1 MLSTVER
8 WKSMLGLRR
17 KRNTGRKE
25 IIISVEELE
34 VRVVTL
40 ENGIL
45 EDFRIEHPSE
55 ERVVGGIYQ
64 GIVQNLEDGLQAAF
78 VDIGMKKNAFI
89 HYWDMFPE
97 DVARLEAMEGS
108 EGRPAQRRRHYSKE
122 EITRHYPVGSEI
134 IVQINKGPIGTK
146 GPRVTAN
153 ISIPSRFFV
162 LMPGSSLRGISRKIE
177 DEKERKRLKK
187 ILARLPVPEGCG
199 LIIRTAGSNAA
210 GSSFVRDMR
219 SLLASWQS
227 VQEAADQKK
236 APACLYQEP
245 DLIER
250 VVRDSVTEDIDGIV
264 IDSAEEFERVKNIL
278 GTISRR
284 ARGIVKHYG
293 GMRPIFEHYDVERQ
307 LEEAFRRKVVLK
319 SGGYIIFDETEAL
332 IAIDV
337 NTGQHKGG
345 ESQDETILQVNTE
358 AVHEITRH
366 LRLRNMG
373 GLIVIDLIDMRH
385 KRHRN
390 VVYQVLK
397 DALKKDKA
405 RTHVLPI
412 SQLGLVEMTRQRV
425 DESIESAL
433 YIDCP
438 YCLGRGSVKSPFSMS
453 VEIQRKILVLMRQY
467 QRKDKEHLSLR
478 VTVNPAVLNR
488 LREEDEELLMKM
500 QQQFNGRLSFRPDP
514 NCHMEQ
520 LSIVN
525 AETNEELFN
534 NRSR

>member
-1 MLSTVER
+1 MFGFF
-8 WKSMLGLRR
+8 KR
-17 KRNTGRKE
+17 KKQNRKE

-34 VRVVTL
+34 VRVAML
-40 ENGIL
+40 ENGQL
-45 EDFRIEHPSE
+45 EDFKIEHPNE
-55 ERVVGGIYQ
+55 ERVVGGIYK
-64 GIVQNLEDGLQAAF
+64 GKVQNLEDGLQAAF
-78 VDIGMKKNAFI
+78 IDIGMKKNAFI

-97 DVARLEAMEGS
+97 DIARLEAMEGG
-108 EGRPAQRRRHYSKE
+108 EGHAPQRRRHYSRE
-122 EITRHYPVGSEI
+122 EISKHYPVGAEI

-153 ISIPSRFFV
+153 LSIPSRFFV
-162 LMPGSSLRGISRKIE
+162 LMPGSTLRGISRKIE

-187 ILARLPVPEGCG
+187 VLARLPAPEGCG
-199 LIIRTAGSNAA
+199 LIIRTAGFGAA

-219 SLLASWQS
+219 SLLATWQS
-227 VQEAADQKK
+227 IQDGSKNK
-236 APACLYQEP
+236 PAPACLYQEP

-250 VVRDSVTEDIDGIV
+250 IVRDSVTEDIDGIV
-264 IDSAEEFERVKNIL
+264 VDSAGEYERIKNIL
-278 GTISRR
+278 AVISRR
-284 ARGIVKHYG
+284 ARGIIKHYDG
-293 GMRPIFEHYDVERQ
+293 VRPVFEHYGVEQQ

-332 IAIDV
+332 IAVDV
-337 NTGQHKGG
+337 NTGQHKGAD
-345 ESQDETILQVNTE
+345 SQDETILQVNTE
-358 AVHEITRH
+358 AVQEIARH
-366 LRLRNMG
+366 FRLRNMG

-390 VVYQVLK
+390 TVYQALK

-412 SQLGLVEMTRQRV
+412 SQLGLLEMTRQRV
-425 DESIESAL
+425 DESIESSM

-438 YCLGRGSVKSPFSMS
+438 YCRGRGSVKSPFNMS
-453 VEIQRKILVLMRQY
+453 VEIQRRLLALMRQS
-467 QRKDKEHLSLR
+467 QRKDKEHLAMR

-488 LREEDEELLMKM
+488 LRQEDEDLLLKM
-500 QQQFNGRLSFRPDP
+500 QEQFHGKLSFRADP
-514 NCHMEQ
+514 ACHMEE

-525 AETNEELFN
+525 AANEEELFN